1 MRRVVFTALICLIAL
16 IGFIGYAF
24 YQGTR
29 VSQDRNNTNF
39 GRSQNDALSDGSDG
53 HSRS

>member
-1 MRRVVFTALICLIAL
+1 MSNWLLVPICLIAL

-39 GRSQNDALSDGSDG
+39 GPSNNDGWTGGSD
-53 HSRS
+53 S